1 MMRHENLILVCKY
14 RETILSSHQ
23 DEIEN
28 NTEVSITACQSEEAD
43 QCLIRH
49 TLHCLSSCFSY
60 EKVVIHTI
68 DKDVII
74 LLIGYLSDILRKNLN
89 VLVYAKMV
97 KSGVYHDIRT
107 MIVAL
112 DHPTCVALPFFMHFL
127 TETVS
132 SFYSKGKM

>member
-127 TETVS
+127 TVTVS

>member
-97 KSGVYHDIRT
+97 KSGDIRT

-127 TETVS
+127 TVTVS

>member
-14 RETILSSHQ
+14 RETILSSDQ

-43 QCLIRH
+43 QRLIRH

-107 MIVAL
+107 MVVAL
-112 DHPTCVALPFFMHFL
+112 DHPTCIALPFFMHFL
-127 TETVS
+127 TVTVS

>member
-1 MMRHENLILVCKY
+1 MMRHENLILVCKC

-43 QCLIRH
+43 QRLIRH

-74 LLIGYLSDILRKNLN
+74 LIGYLSDILRKNLN

-112 DHPTCVALPFFMHFL
+112 DHPICVALPFFMHFL
-127 TETVS
+127 TVTMS